1 MLGRISKNL
10 VIKGMKPNRLTTLPF
25 RGIKLHEYQAA
36 QLLSK
41 YDVPVPH
48 GEVAFSPADARTVA
62 QSIQERTNGGS
73 VVKAQILGGGR
84 GRGFF
89 KENQFRGGVHIAK
102 TPEEAETLSKEMIG
116 YSLVTK
122 QSGEEGL
129 RCNSVYL
136 VELLD
141 IMKEMYLAFALDRE
155 TSSPVLVYS
164 PAGGM
169 AIEDVA
175 EKTPELIF
183 KAYINESSGF
193 TDDQI
198 EEIVKN
204 LGLEDHHDSAAKTV
218 QNLYKCF
225 HSCDSDMVEI
235 NPMVLDAKKGV
246 LCADSKVTIDD
257 NAAFR
262 QKELAEQEDKS
273 SETPNEIIADKYDL
287 NYIPIGGDIGCLVNG
302 AGLAMATMDILSLH
316 EGKAANFLDVG
327 GSAAGDQMIAAV
339 NLLCN
344 DDTVNA
350 VYINIFGGILRCD
363 LLVKSIIDANAE
375 KSFSKPIILR
385 LNGNKAKEA
394 KELIAGKEEELG
406 IHFEADF
413 DKSAKLA
420 VKIAAE
426 EASKRD

>member
-1 MLGRISKNL
+1 
-10 VIKGMKPNRLTTLPF
+10 
-25 RGIKLHEYQAA
+25 
-36 QLLSK
+36 
-41 YDVPVPH
+41 
-48 GEVAFSPADARTVA
+48 
-62 QSIQERTNGGS
+62 
-73 VVKAQILGGGR
+73 
-84 GRGFF
+84 
-89 KENQFRGGVHIAK
+89 
-102 TPEEAETLSKEMIG
+102 
-116 YSLVTK
+116 
-122 QSGEEGL
+122 
-129 RCNSVYL
+129 
-136 VELLD
+136 
-141 IMKEMYLAFALDRE
+141 
-155 TSSPVLVYS
+155 
-164 PAGGM
+164 
-169 AIEDVA
+169 
-175 EKTPELIF
+175 
-183 KAYINESSGF
+183 
-193 TDDQI
+193 
-198 EEIVKN
+198 
-204 LGLEDHHDSAAKTV
+204 
-218 QNLYKCF
+218 
-225 HSCDSDMVEI
+225 MVEI